1 MGIDPIVHPGYRVAL
16 RGGRWVCAGML
27 TASTGKKRLRLLTMR
42 WTRTACVFLSSK
54 QSARHEDWSRQSIEA
69 VSKAA
74 GDPVT
79 VRSVTEAYILEREKV
94 ERARGARLDAGNR
107 MRKHILSDAAI
118 ADKELHCLTEAD
130 LQDWRGRLPADFA
143 RATVLRVNNDFKA
156 ALNAGV
162 SKHAAASI
170 LDASHIGVVVKNGF
184 LRRMRFPPLPEIR
197 SYARRTRTPP
207 VGSGCPAQFIYRA
220 TSRA

>member
-1 MGIDPIVHPGYRVAL
+1 MSFFPASSR
-16 RGGRWVCAGML
+16 RGTKTGR
-27 TASTGKKRLRLLTMR
+27 GKR
-42 WTRTACVFLSSK
+42 
-54 QSARHEDWSRQSIEA
+54 IEA

-79 VRSVTEAYILEREKV
+79 GRSVTEAYILEREKV

-162 SKHAAASI
+162 SKHARRLQS
-170 LDASHIGVVVKNGF
+170 LNASHIGVIVKNG
-184 LRRMRFPPLPEIR
+184 LAATDAVSPVARDKIIR
-197 SYARRTRTPP
+197 TADPHASGRLWLSGTTHLSGDEPRIESVASTRLH
-207 VGSGCPAQFIYRA
+207 
-220 TSRA
+220 